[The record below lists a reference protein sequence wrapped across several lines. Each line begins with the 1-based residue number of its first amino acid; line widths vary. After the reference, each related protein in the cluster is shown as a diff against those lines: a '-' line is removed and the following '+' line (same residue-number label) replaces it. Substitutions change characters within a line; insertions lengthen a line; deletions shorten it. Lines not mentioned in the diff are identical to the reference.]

1 MYGLFIEPFTQESI
15 SKVDYLNYYCVYA
28 QISMSALPSHAT
40 TGLVTTPSG
49 VTTALARLV
58 GRDSTA
64 ILVSEHHNNIHLL
77 WYSNNDD
84 LYLSCYYY
92 SDINECLNVGICNHG
107 TCENT
112 DGSFHCKCLFGW
124 SGPRCDQGSVLYHT
138 SIVYNLIKHLNLQ
151 V

>member
-1 MYGLFIEPFTQESI
+1 MRKAF
-15 SKVDYLNYYCVYA
+15 VNYFCVHA

-40 TGLVTTPSG
+40 TGLVTIRTG
-49 VTTALARLV
+49 VTTAPARLV

-77 WYSNNDD
+77 WYSNNET
-84 LYLSCYYY
+84 LHASNRYY

-124 SGPRCDQGSVLYHT
+124 SGPRCDQGKFIFYFHCLSPY
-138 SIVYNLIKHLNLQ
+138 
-151 V
+151 